1 MRWSDLISS
10 ALGSLRQRLFRTSL
24 TVLGVFIGT
33 ASVVIMMSLGIGMT
47 KSMTESMENDA
58 AMTQLIVTGSGDD
71 FANSEFGIGSS
82 AKSKDKKMN
91 AATMN
96 ELSAIDGV
104 KSVAPIYQVD
114 ADAIVNGKKGYITLR
129 GMTQESLQK
138 AGVDMAE
145 GRLPGPADPLGLALG
160 GMVDY
165 NFSEVG
171 FGSSNVEKID
181 WLNSQIFLSFNQENS
196 GPTIQDSTGA
206 QQATIASSGQHRFLA
221 KATGVIETSNNWQID
236 QSALV
241 DINQLITTLRKAMPG
256 RALPGQP
263 ATQDGKPRGNDF
275 IYSELVVTAVDAKTA
290 EKLTTQLRED
300 GYQVQSNIELM
311 KQMQSIGRVV
321 QAVFGGIGAVSLLV
335 AAIGIANT
343 MLMSVYERTRQIG
356 IMKVLGASL
365 KDIRNLFLVESAI
378 IGFFGGIIGLLFSLL
393 VSWMLNTTL
402 GEAAGP
408 EPTKIS
414 IIPLWLTISSILFS
428 TGIGTLAGLIPA
440 QRAMKLS
447 PLAAIRSE

>member
-33 ASVVIMMSLGIGMT
+33 ASVVIMMSLGVGMT

-58 AMTQLIVTGSGDD
+58 AMTQLTVTGSGDD

-91 AATMN
+91 AATMK

-145 GRLPGPADPLGLALG
+145 GRLPEPADPLGLALG

-241 DINQLITTLRKAMPG
+241 DILSLIH
-256 RALPGQP
+256 
-263 ATQDGKPRGNDF
+263 
-275 IYSELVVTAVDAKTA
+275 I
-290 EKLTTQLRED
+290 
-300 GYQVQSNIELM
+300 
-311 KQMQSIGRVV
+311 
-321 QAVFGGIGAVSLLV
+321 
-335 AAIGIANT
+335 
-343 MLMSVYERTRQIG
+343 
-356 IMKVLGASL
+356 
-365 KDIRNLFLVESAI
+365 
-378 IGFFGGIIGLLFSLL
+378 
-393 VSWMLNTTL
+393 
-402 GEAAGP
+402 
-408 EPTKIS
+408 
-414 IIPLWLTISSILFS
+414 
-428 TGIGTLAGLIPA
+428 
-440 QRAMKLS
+440 
-447 PLAAIRSE
+447 